1 MLEMSYTNQYKE
13 LLNQKLQ
20 GSFGQNVAVRNNKIS
35 LD

>member
-13 LLNQKLQ
+13 LLNQKFQ
-20 GSFGQNVAVRNNKIS
+20 GIFGQNVADRNNNIS